1 MRVSTKYSPQ
11 SGENSSGTTYR
22 QLDRRSRRPDTRV
35 KLMESQWVRGWPGYF
50 RLLTRVSFH
59 LFSFIPPFSFPP
71 FPFNFLRNT
80 CTMERGRL
88 STSFRV
94 ERAGSGGFRR
104 GLTDKK
110 RVLFAPHV
118 SQRVRSRNVLHTRI
132 TNGWAEVV
140 VGFHRA
146 FSSETR
152 RAGRARFHSRGAT
165 KSCARFPLVFP
176 PIGRRRE
183 RETAE
188 GERESGGRESS
199 DRGDAVCR

>member
-110 RVLFAPHV
+110 RVLSSIRATRFATCSFSKRPAHAHH
-118 SQRVRSRNVLHTRI
+118 QRM
-132 TNGWAEVV
+132 G
-140 VGFHRA
+140 GGG
-146 FSSETR
+146 
-152 RAGRARFHSRGAT
+152 GRLSPGLLLGNA
-165 KSCARFPLVFP
+165 
-176 PIGRRRE
+176 
-183 RETAE
+183 
-188 GERESGGRESS
+188 ESGPRSLS
-199 DRGDAVCR
+199 